1 MTYEL
6 RTTPHHDKFG
16 DHNGGYMKKLI
27 IAGASVLAFLCATT
41 TALTNQGAS
50 AATESLGQGV
60 TTSTIRIGI
69 TVVDFAAIAKAGG
82 TLMDQG
88 NEQDAY
94 NALIANVN
102 AHGGIDGRKIVPFYA
117 VVNPIGTAPAATACT
132 TLTEDDNVF
141 VALEPL
147 DPECYTTTHKTVV
160 INPLLPGPA
169 PAGSAVAFSLTPPAN
184 AFDSQMISAMT
195 KSGVFKGKKVGVVG
209 TSADNVELQ
218 TAVLPALKK
227 NHVAVIQ
234 TAIDSAPIADGVA
247 SAQQVGSIA
256 LKFKSAG
263 VNLVVAVGQAG
274 SIWPNGLQANQS
286 TYAPQLVATS
296 QSDLSGYVSRKDL
309 IPSYLKGLV
318 TATPTPSFAATWN
331 DSDVQSCIR
340 IIKKAYPHDSIASPI
355 GALQT
360 TSTTWVS
367 PVTACQT
374 LALFVDI
381 AKAAGKT
388 LNTATFTKA
397 GESLKNVV
405 VPAVG
410 GPISFS
416 SNKPYGL
423 GPVYLMHFDPST
435 GTMVTASK
443 PATT

>member
-1 MTYEL
+1 MSYEQD
-6 RTTPHHDKFG
+6 RITTHLATTL
-16 DHNGGYMKKLI
+16 GGYMKSFI
-27 IAGASVLAFLCATT
+27 IAGAAFLAFLSATT
-41 TALTNQGAS
+41 TALTNQSAS
-50 AATESLGQGV
+50 AATMGLGQGV
-60 TTSTIRIGI
+60 STSSIRIGI
-69 TVVDFAAIAKAGG
+69 TVVDFSAIAKAGG
-82 TLMDQG
+82 SLMDQG

-117 VVNPIGTAPAATACT
+117 LVNPIGTAPAATACT

-169 PAGSAVAFSLTPPAN
+169 PAGSAVAFSLTPPAS
-184 AFDSQMISAMT
+184 AFDSQMISVMAN
-195 KSGVFKGKKVGVVG
+195 SGVFKGKKVGVVG
-209 TSADNVELQ
+209 TSSDNVELQ
-218 TAVLPALKK
+218 SAVLPALRR
-227 NHVAVIQ
+227 NHVAVVQ
-234 TAIDSAPIADGVA
+234 SAIDSAPISDGVA

-263 VNLVVAVGQAG
+263 VNLVVAVGQAS

-309 IPSYLKGLV
+309 NPAYLSGLV

-331 DSDVQSCIR
+331 DADVQGCIR
-340 IIKKAYPHDSIASPI
+340 IIKKANPHDSIASPV
-355 GALQT
+355 GSLQT
-360 TSTTWVS
+360 ASTTWVA

-397 GESLKNVV
+397 GESLKNVL

-423 GPVYLMHFDPST
+423 GPVYLMHFDSST
-435 GTMVTASK
+435 KTLVTASK